1 MHIASRPANTEI
13 KNESG
18 FDETYPEDMSGET
31 NWKRLKTDPEYWERM
46 LTRSAVTA
54 ALRAFFVSEGFLE
67 VETPILVRVPGMEP
81 NLQPMTVGKDGKVS
95 GYLITSPEYAMK
107 KLLAGGLE
115 RIFEITKAF
124 RGGEPS
130 GGTHNPEFTMIE
142 WYRVRASYTDIMEDT
157 ERLVETVARK
167 TTGSSSVMYQ
177 GTTIDL
183 SASWQRMSV
192 REAFDRFCDID
203 LAKAIDDVNWFRGAL
218 KEKGVETADDESFDD
233 MFFRIF
239 LRDIEPHLG
248 LEKPVILYDYPA
260 SMAALSRIKEDDA
273 RFAER
278 FEVYCAGMELCNA
291 FSELNDAD
299 EQRARLEKEQKQRRT
314 EGKPVFDID
323 GQFIEAVGE
332 MPSSAGIAF
341 GVDRL
346 VMLLTDASS
355 IDDVLFFPAKD
366 IFS

>member
-1 MHIASRPANTEI
+1 MP
-13 KNESG
+13 G
-18 FDETYPEDMSGET
+18 DL

-46 LTRSAVTA
+46 LTRSAVIA
-54 ALRAFFVSEGFLE
+54 AVREFFVTEGFLE
-67 VETPILVRVPGMEP
+67 VETPILVKTPGMEP

-130 GGTHNPEFTMIE
+130 GGMHNPEFTMVE
-142 WYRVRASYTDIMEDT
+142 WYRSDASYTDVMEDT
-157 ERLVETVARK
+157 EQMVAAVALK
-167 TTGSSSVMYQ
+167 TTGSHLITYQ
-177 GTTIDL
+177 GNTIDL
-183 SASWQRMSV
+183 ATPWTRMSV
-192 REAFDRFCDID
+192 SEAFDRFCDID
-203 LAKAIDDVNWFRGAL
+203 LAKGIEDEDWFRKQLAG
-218 KEKGVETADDESFDD
+218 KGVEVADSDSFDD

-248 LEKPVILYDYPA
+248 LEKPVVLYEYPA
-260 SMAALSRIKEDDA
+260 SMAALARIRKDDS

-278 FEVYCAGMELCNA
+278 FEVYCAGIELCNA
-291 FSELNDAD
+291 FSELTDAN
-299 EQRARLEKEQKQRRT
+299 EQRKRLEKEQEQRKAA
-314 EGKPVFDID
+314 GMPVFDID
-323 GQFIEAVGE
+323 EQFIDAVGK
-332 MPSSAGIAF
+332 MPESAGIAF

-355 IDDVLFFPAKD
+355 INDVLFFPAKD
-366 IFS
+366 IFSQ